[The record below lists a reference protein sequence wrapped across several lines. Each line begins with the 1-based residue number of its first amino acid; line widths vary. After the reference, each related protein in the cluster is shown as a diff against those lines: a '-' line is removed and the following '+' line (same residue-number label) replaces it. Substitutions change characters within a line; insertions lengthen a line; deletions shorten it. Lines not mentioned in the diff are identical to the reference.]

1 MFYSAFC
8 FAEVFEKLLD
18 VEPGFLGCLSQKQTE
33 KSAFYTPRLDT
44 SPAGSFSSRFR
55 TAATADGSP
64 LVQHPLQLQLQRLP
78 RCPAPAAAAKCG
90 PGELAA
96 GHRCC
101 LSPLQSTDSFAR
113 RAIDTH

>member
-18 VEPGFLGCLSQKQTE
+18 VEPGFLGRLRQKQTE

-44 SPAGSFSSRFR
+44 FPAGSFSSRFR

-78 RCPAPAAAAKCG
+78 RCPAPAAAKCV

-96 GHRCC
+96 GRGCC
-101 LSPLQSTDSFAR
+101 LSPLRSTDSFAR
-113 RAIDTH
+113 RANDTH